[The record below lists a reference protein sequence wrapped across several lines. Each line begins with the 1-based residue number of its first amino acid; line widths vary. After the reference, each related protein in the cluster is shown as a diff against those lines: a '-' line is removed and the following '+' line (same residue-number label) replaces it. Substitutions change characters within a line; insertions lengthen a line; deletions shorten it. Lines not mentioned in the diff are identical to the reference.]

1 MPHRLVMWKVFGSIL
16 VQMTL
21 VTALLDTVLG
31 DCGLPPKLQ
40 FASPLSQLYESNF
53 KAGTVLKYACHSGYR
68 RVNSSRVTCGAYGAW
83 IYSIFC
89 IKKQCRNPGELT
101 NGKVDVMTDFLFGS
115 TIQFSCSKGY
125 VLIGS
130 TNSQCE
136 VQGSEVEWS
145 DPLPECVIVNC
156 ESPPEISNGKHDGG
170 DEDLY
175 TFGSSVT
182 YSCDPNFS
190 LIGNATIYCMV
201 ENKTLGVWRPNPP
214 VCKKIFC
221 HQPQIPQGIFISGFK
236 PFYTHKDSI
245 VISCKKGY
253 VLRGSNLIHCEA
265 HNEWYPS
272 VPTCE
277 LNGCSDLP
285 EIPGA
290 FLEKHI
296 YAQKTQEL
304 FEIGTKLKYQC
315 KPGYHAAD
323 ELTVTC
329 QQNLIWTTSRGCEKM
344 CCPTPNLEKIK
355 FVREKKDFTTV
366 CAYVSGDFIFYMCEE
381 GYYTASS
388 DGKSTCQED
397 GTWKPQIPECKPG
410 CNFPPSIAHGRHK
423 RVISY
428 NFFKYE
434 IAYEC
439 DKGYRLVGPAKLS
452 CSSSQWSPEAPQCKA
467 LCLKPE
473 IENGKLSVDKNQFLE
488 MESVTIQCDSGFR
501 VVGSQRITCSQN
513 RTWHPEV
520 PECEWEVPEGCE
532 QVLSGRKLM
541 QRLPSPEDVK
551 VALEMYKLSLETE
564 LLELQRYKARQ
575 SILET
580 PL

>member
-1 MPHRLVMWKVFGSIL
+1 MTSGSSLTAFLLEIFQQKNIKEAQIMRSHQSTTPHRLGMQKVFGSIL

-83 IYSIFC
+83 IYSNFC

-145 DPLPECVIVNC
+145 DPLPEC
-156 ESPPEISNGKHDGG
+156 
-170 DEDLY
+170 
-175 TFGSSVT
+175 
-182 YSCDPNFS
+182 
-190 LIGNATIYCMV
+190 
-201 ENKTLGVWRPNPP
+201 
-214 VCKKIFC
+214 
-221 HQPQIPQGIFISGFK
+221 PQIPQGIFISGFK

-355 FVREKKDFTTV
+355 FVREKRDFTTV

-397 GTWKPQIPECKPG
+397 GTWKPQIPECKPE
-410 CNFPPSIAHGRHK
+410 S
-423 RVISY
+423 
-428 NFFKYE
+428 KYVSL
-434 IAYEC
+434 
-439 DKGYRLVGPAKLS
+439 LV
-452 CSSSQWSPEAPQCKA
+452 
-467 LCLKPE
+467 LCPKPTV
-473 IENGKLSVDKNQFLE
+473 ENGRLAREKDHYVA
-488 MESVTIQCDSGFR
+488 MENITIQCDFGYN
-501 VVGSQRITCSQN
+501 VVGSQSITCSVN
-513 RTWHPEV
+513 KTWYPEV
-520 PECEWEVPEGCE
+520 PKCKKEVPEGCE
-532 QVLSGRKLM
+532 QVIIGRKLM
-541 QRLPSPEDVK
+541 QCLPNLEEVK
-551 VALEMYKLSLETE
+551 MALQIYKLSLQIERLE
-564 LLELQRYKARQ
+564 QEKDKCIKDNMDVKYYKIVLL
-575 SILET
+575 ILT
-580 PL
+580 SLVINKLYFTCLLNI